1 MIQKFLIKPNNTI
14 EEALK
19 LIQKNSR
26 RCLAV
31 VNDKKIL
38 LGTLSDGDIRSALL
52 ENKNLKHKISQIY
65 NKKAMFIFNN
75 NLSKEK
81 EKVNSLLTK
90 FDIIPVVNQFKIV
103 VDIIFPGKEKSKIE
117 DLKTSVIIMAGGKGT
132 RMHPIS
138 KILPKPLIPLNEKPI
153 ISHII
158 ESFTKFG
165 IKNFIISINYKSE
178 IIKAYF
184 KENQDRLNIK
194 FLEEKIPL
202 GTVGPLSLLKNKI
215 KNDFFVINCDTILK
229 INYSDLFEF
238 HKKNKNF
245 VTIVASAKEFKIP
258 YGVCNIDKK
267 GNLKKINEKPNYNF
281 LVSSGIYLINPKIL
295 KYLPSNK
302 KFDFNEFIKILIFKK
317 IKVGVYPIDDNLWL
331 DVGKLSEFEK
341 ANKLI

>member
-117 DLKTSVIIMAGGKGT
+117 DLKTSVVIMAGGKGT

-194 FLEEKIPL
+194 FLEEK
-202 GTVGPLSLLKNKI
+202 N
-215 KNDFFVINCDTILK
+215 
-229 INYSDLFEF
+229 
-238 HKKNKNF
+238 
-245 VTIVASAKEFKIP
+245 
-258 YGVCNIDKK
+258 
-267 GNLKKINEKPNYNF
+267 
-281 LVSSGIYLINPKIL
+281 
-295 KYLPSNK
+295 
-302 KFDFNEFIKILIFKK
+302 
-317 IKVGVYPIDDNLWL
+317 
-331 DVGKLSEFEK
+331 
-341 ANKLI
+341 